1 MSMLVTLTN
10 LLCLCGETR
19 GRGGSMGTTERIL
32 KAERDP
38 SLGAPPFLPVSSI
51 ATTPLSLPPFLTVV
65 ASVFSYA
72 GLFLSTR
79 PGSS

>member
-1 MSMLVTLTN
+1 
-10 LLCLCGETR
+10 
-19 GRGGSMGTTERIL
+19 MGTTERIL

-72 GLFLSTR
+72 GSFLSTR